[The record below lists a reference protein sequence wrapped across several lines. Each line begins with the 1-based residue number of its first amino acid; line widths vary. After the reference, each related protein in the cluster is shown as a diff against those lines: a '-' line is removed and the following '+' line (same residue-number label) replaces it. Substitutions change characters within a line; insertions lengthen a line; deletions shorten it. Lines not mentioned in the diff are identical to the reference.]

1 MKLLKFSILAW
12 VALISNLEL
21 HAQTF
26 DFKKGEVLDILLLTN
41 KPDWEKHFEK
51 YKETAFPVASEMSYR
66 PLPGY
71 YSISNYTQ
79 GNHQPEILLF
89 GKWENIE
96 KREKFI
102 AEIDKRVPDFHK
114 QRQEMWS
121 YFGLTYYEMA
131 NDISFTISK
140 EKYKVVTA
148 YWKDESTLFVEFKT
162 DWLKKSNK
170 AGGEIILELTN
181 GKSPFG
187 YYHNP
192 DYLVITQWENKAA
205 FEDFYEE
212 NLKMDYKGVKHLSQF
227 ALN

>member
-1 MKLLKFSILAW
+1 
-12 VALISNLEL
+12 
-21 HAQTF
+21 
-26 DFKKGEVLDILLLTN
+26 
-41 KPDWEKHFEK
+41 
-51 YKETAFPVASEMSYR
+51 MSYQ
-66 PLPGY
+66 PLPSY
-71 YSISNYTQ
+71 YSIANYTQ
-79 GNHQPEILLF
+79 GNHQPEVLLF

-114 QRQEMWS
+114 QRQEIWS

-148 YWKDESTLFVEFKT
+148 YWKDESTLFNEFKT

-192 DYLVITQWENKAA
+192 DYLVITEWENKAA
-205 FEDFYEE
+205 FENFYEE
-212 NLKMDYKGVKHLSQF
+212 NLKMNHKGVKHLSQF